1 MENRY
6 DIQFLERWIDKN
18 HVHFLIHSVPS
29 NSPKKIVSAVKSIT
43 TKEIFRLIPKAKLF
57 LLGGKFWPSG
67 YYVNSL
73 GQSANEE
80 VIKKVSSK
88 SRKIR
93 LRKITLGRTPIVWY
107 SDGAASGSLFKSI
120 KFISIFSEA
129 RYYQLQ

>member
-6 DIQFLERWIDKN
+6 DNQFLERWIDKN

-73 GQSANEE
+73 ARYANEE
-80 VIKKVSSK
+80 AIKKYFQNQGK
-88 SRKIR
+88 
-93 LRKITLGRTPIVWY
+93 WY
-107 SDGAASGSLFKSI
+107 YEKLHLN
-120 KFISIFSEA
+120 
-129 RYYQLQ
+129 QL